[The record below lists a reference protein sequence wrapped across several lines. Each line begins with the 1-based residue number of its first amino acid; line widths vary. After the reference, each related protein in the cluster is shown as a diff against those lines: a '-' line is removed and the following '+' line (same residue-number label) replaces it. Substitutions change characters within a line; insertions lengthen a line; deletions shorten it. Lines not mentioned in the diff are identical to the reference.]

1 MGKRLISQPF
11 QICLTIDFSLR
22 ELLNTFF
29 VIQKNVDNLIYNIME
44 FTATTIAGFL
54 KGEIEGNP
62 DIKVNTI
69 AKIEEGIEGAL
80 SFLANP
86 KYEHYIYETKS
97 SVVLVNKSFVP
108 SGTIGATL
116 IRVENSY
123 EAFASLLRLVDQAR
137 PRKKGIHPTAII
149 ETSAKVG
156 SDVFIGPYT
165 YIGENC
171 IIGDGCS
178 IYPHV
183 YIGDN
188 TRLGNYCTLNPGVKI
203 YHDCLLGEGC
213 IIHAGS
219 VIGSDGFGFAPQ
231 SDNEFMKIPQLG
243 NVVLEDHVEIGA
255 NVTIDRATMG
265 STIIRKGVKL
275 DNLIQIGHNVEV
287 GENSVMAA
295 QTGISGSTKVGKN
308 CMFGGQVGLAGHIKI
323 ADGTKIGAQGGIL
336 GDVKEEN
343 TVILGSPAI
352 ELKQYLRSSVVFKK
366 LPEMKVKIDSLEKE
380 IESLKKK

>member
-1 MGKRLISQPF
+1 
-11 QICLTIDFSLR
+11 
-22 ELLNTFF
+22 
-29 VIQKNVDNLIYNIME
+29 ME
-44 FTATTIAGFL
+44 FTAATIAGFL
-54 KGEIEGNP
+54 KGEIEGNA

-69 AKIEEGIEGAL
+69 AKIEEGQTGAL

-86 KYEHYIYETKS
+86 KYEHYLYITKS

-108 SGTIGATL
+108 AQKVEATL
-116 IRVENSY
+116 IKVENAY

-137 PRKKGIHPTAII
+137 PRKKGIHATAII
-149 ETSAKVG
+149 EDTAKIG
-156 SDVFIGPYT
+156 SDVFIGPYA

-188 TRLGNYCTLNPGVKI
+188 TKLGNDCTINPGVKI
-203 YHDCLLGEGC
+203 YHDCILGEGC
-213 IIHAGS
+213 TIHAGT

-231 SDNEFMKIPQLG
+231 SESEFMKIPQLG

-265 STIIRKGVKL
+265 STFIRRGVKL

-287 GENSVMAA
+287 GENTVMAA
-295 QTGISGSTKVGKN
+295 QTGISGSTKIGKN
-308 CMFGGQVGLAGHIKI
+308 CMFGGQVGLSGHLKI
-323 ADGTKIGAQGGIL
+323 ANGTKIGAQGGIL
-336 GDVKEEN
+336 GDVKDEN
-343 TVILGSPAI
+343 TTIIGSPAI
-352 ELKQYLRSSVVFKK
+352 ELRQFLKSSVLFKR
-366 LPEMKVKIDSLEKE
+366 LPEMKLKIDSIEKE

>member
-1 MGKRLISQPF
+1 
-11 QICLTIDFSLR
+11 
-22 ELLNTFF
+22 
-29 VIQKNVDNLIYNIME
+29 ME

-69 AKIEEGIEGAL
+69 AKIEEGQSGAL

-86 KYEHYIYETKS
+86 KYEHYLYETKS
-97 SVVLVNKSFVP
+97 SIVLVNKSFVP
-108 SGTIGATL
+108 SASVDATL
-116 IRVENSY
+116 IRVENAY

-137 PRKKGIHPTAII
+137 PRKKGIHSTAII
-149 ETSAKVG
+149 ENTAKIG
-156 SDVFIGPYT
+156 NEVFIGPYV
-165 YIGENC
+165 YVGENC
-171 IIGDGCS
+171 VIGDGCS
-178 IYPHV
+178 LYPHV

-188 TRLGNYCTLNPGVKI
+188 SKLGNNCTLNPGVTV
-203 YHDCLLGEGC
+203 YHDCILGEGC
-213 IIHAGS
+213 IVHAGS

-231 SDNEFMKIPQLG
+231 SDNEYMKIPQLG

-287 GENSVMAA
+287 GENTVMAA
-295 QTGISGSTKVGKN
+295 QTGISGSTKIGKN
-308 CMFGGQVGLAGHIKI
+308 CMFGGQVGLAGHLKI
-323 ADGTKIGAQGGIL
+323 SNGTKIGAQGGIL

-343 TVILGSPAI
+343 TAIIGSPAI
-352 ELKQYLRSSVVFKK
+352 EVKQFLRSSVIFRK
-366 LPEMKVKIDSLEKE
+366 LPEMKSKIDSLEKE
-380 IESLKKK
+380 VESLKKK

>member
-1 MGKRLISQPF
+1 
-11 QICLTIDFSLR
+11 
-22 ELLNTFF
+22 
-29 VIQKNVDNLIYNIME
+29 ME

-97 SVVLVNKSFVP
+97 SIVLVNKSFVP
-108 SGTIGATL
+108 SASIGATL

-149 ETSAKVG
+149 ETSAKFG
-156 SDVFIGPYT
+156 SDVFIGPYA

-188 TRLGNYCTLNPGVKI
+188 TRLGNNCTLNPGVKI
-203 YHDCLLGEGC
+203 YHDCLIGEGC

-287 GENSVMAA
+287 GENTVMAA

-343 TVILGSPAI
+343 TVIIGSPAI
-352 ELKQYLRSSVVFKK
+352 ELKQFLRSSVIFKK

>member
-1 MGKRLISQPF
+1 
-11 QICLTIDFSLR
+11 
-22 ELLNTFF
+22 
-29 VIQKNVDNLIYNIME
+29 ME
-44 FTATTIAGFL
+44 FTAITIAGFL

-108 SGTIGATL
+108 SASIGATL

-137 PRKKGIHPTAII
+137 PRKKGIHPAAII

-156 SDVFIGPYT
+156 SDVFIGPYA

-188 TRLGNYCTLNPGVKI
+188 TRLGNSCTLNPGVKI

-287 GENSVMAA
+287 GENTVMAA
-295 QTGISGSTKVGKN
+295 QTGISGSTKIGKN
-308 CMFGGQVGLAGHIKI
+308 CMFGGQVGLAGHLKI

-352 ELKQYLRSSVVFKK
+352 ELKQYLRSTVVFKK

>member
-1 MGKRLISQPF
+1 
-11 QICLTIDFSLR
+11 
-22 ELLNTFF
+22 
-29 VIQKNVDNLIYNIME
+29 ME
-44 FTATTIAGFL
+44 FTASTIAGFL
-54 KGEIEGNP
+54 KGEISGNA

-69 AKIEEGIEGAL
+69 AKIEEGQPGAL

-86 KYEHYIYETKS
+86 KYEHYLYETKS

-108 SGTIGATL
+108 SSKVEATL
-116 IRVENSY
+116 IRVENAY

-149 ETSAKVG
+149 EDTAKIG
-156 SDVFIGPYT
+156 TDVFIGPYA

-178 IYPHV
+178 LYPHV

-188 TRLGNYCTLNPGVKI
+188 TKLGNNCTLNPGVKI
-203 YHDCLLGEGC
+203 YHDCILGEGC
-213 IIHAGS
+213 IIHAGT

-231 SDNEFMKIPQLG
+231 SENEFMKIPQLG

-275 DNLIQIGHNVEV
+275 DNLIQIAHNVEV
-287 GENSVMAA
+287 GENTVMAA
-295 QTGISGSTKVGKN
+295 QTGISGSTKIGKN
-308 CMFGGQVGLAGHIKI
+308 CMFGGQVGLAGHLKI
-323 ADGTKIGAQGGIL
+323 ANGTKIGAQGGIL

-343 TVILGSPAI
+343 TAIIGSPAI
-352 ELKQYLRSSVVFKK
+352 EVKQFLRSSVIFKK
-366 LPEMKVKIDSLEKE
+366 LPEMKIKIDSLEKE

>member
-1 MGKRLISQPF
+1 
-11 QICLTIDFSLR
+11 
-22 ELLNTFF
+22 
-29 VIQKNVDNLIYNIME
+29 ME

-69 AKIEEGIEGAL
+69 AKIEEGQSGAL

-86 KYEHYIYETKS
+86 KYEHYLYETKS
-97 SVVLVNKSFVP
+97 SIVLVNKSFVP
-108 SGTIGATL
+108 SASVGATL
-116 IRVENSY
+116 IRVENAY
-123 EAFASLLRLVDQAR
+123 EAFASLLRLVDEAR
-137 PRKKGIHPTAII
+137 PRKMGIHSTAII
-149 ETSAKVG
+149 ENTAKIG
-156 SDVFIGPYT
+156 NEVFIGPYV
-165 YIGENC
+165 YVGENC
-171 IIGDGCS
+171 VISDGCS
-178 IYPHV
+178 LYPHV

-188 TRLGNYCTLNPGVKI
+188 SKLGFNCTLNPGVTV
-203 YHDCLLGEGC
+203 YHDCILGEGC

-231 SDNEFMKIPQLG
+231 SDNEYMKIPQLG

-287 GENSVMAA
+287 GENTVMAA
-295 QTGISGSTKVGKN
+295 QTGISGSTKIGKN
-308 CMFGGQVGLAGHIKI
+308 CMFGGQVGLAGHLKI
-323 ADGTKIGAQGGIL
+323 SNGTKIGAQGGIL

-343 TVILGSPAI
+343 TAIIGSPAI
-352 ELKQYLRSSVVFKK
+352 EVKQFLRSSVIFRK
-366 LPEMKVKIDSLEKE
+366 LPEMKSKIDSLEKE
-380 IESLKKK
+380 VESLKKK